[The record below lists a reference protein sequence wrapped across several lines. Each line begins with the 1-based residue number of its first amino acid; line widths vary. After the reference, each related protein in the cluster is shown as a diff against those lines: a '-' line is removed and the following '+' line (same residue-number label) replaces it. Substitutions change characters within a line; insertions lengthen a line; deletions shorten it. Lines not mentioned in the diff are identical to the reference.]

1 VALNPEQQAALVTLG
16 MAIAGF
22 IDLFFTD
29 QPKDIAHK
37 SCHETTDPDRP
48 VSLADPPDSTG
59 AALTPQTVT
68 EGADDPDG
76 FKSKVLAFAATSE
89 PLFITPT
96 FSNPAAPVSLYLT
109 RDESGTF
116 KKVLDESVFSPAEPG
131 RPTPWGHQQQW
142 LLNNINF

>member
-1 VALNPEQQAALVTLG
+1 MSRPAIAFRVFYPDSNTINALNVYDPTSAA
-16 MAIAGF
+16 F
-22 IDLFFTD
+22 
-29 QPKDIAHK
+29 
-37 SCHETTDPDRP
+37 
-48 VSLADPPDSTG
+48 
-59 AALTPQTVT
+59 TPQTVT
-68 EGADDPDG
+68 EGTNDPDG

-131 RPTPWGHQQQW
+131 RPTPWSHQQQ
-142 LLNNINF
+142 